1 MPKNK
6 SPLVSVVV
14 PIYNTEKYLRNCLD
28 SIIAQTNQNLE
39 ILLVDD
45 GSTDSSG
52 KICDDYAS
60 NAKKDKRI
68 KVIHQKNTGL
78 SSARNT
84 GINHSSGEYLTFVD
98 SDDYIATQMIEK
110 MLQAI
115 NESHAEIAVCSF
127 METYPNDKTT
137 HFNNHHYPRKLLS
150 TKDALESMLSEKGF
164 MVSATMKLYPRSFFK
179 NVSFPICKLHED
191 VGTTYKLIL
200 QANKIIFLP
209 EEYYYYCHHHDSIVS
224 KFDEHKFDLI
234 SLTDQM
240 CDEIDQHFPDLINI
254 TKERRM
260 RARFSILRQIPT
272 KHPKT
277 KSLLDYLKTNRVFIT
292 QNPSATK
299 ADKLALRLALTNLK
313 LFQQAYKLFK

>member
-52 KICDDYAS
+52 KIADSY
-60 NAKKDKRI
+60 AKKDTRI

-110 MLQAI
+110 MLL
-115 NESHAEIAVCSF
+115 EI
-127 METYPNDKTT
+127 
-137 HFNNHHYPRKLLS
+137 L
-150 TKDALESMLSEKGF
+150 
-164 MVSATMKLYPRSFFK
+164 
-179 NVSFPICKLHED
+179 
-191 VGTTYKLIL
+191 
-200 QANKIIFLP
+200 
-209 EEYYYYCHHHDSIVS
+209 
-224 KFDEHKFDLI
+224 
-234 SLTDQM
+234 
-240 CDEIDQHFPDLINI
+240 
-254 TKERRM
+254 
-260 RARFSILRQIPT
+260 
-272 KHPKT
+272 
-277 KSLLDYLKTNRVFIT
+277 
-292 QNPSATK
+292 
-299 ADKLALRLALTNLK
+299 
-313 LFQQAYKLFK
+313 